1 MSKVIIPV
9 ILIAQVA
16 HEVNRAYCLSI
27 GDNSQPTW
35 DEAPDWQ
42 KNSIV
47 NGVTFHLENPDA
59 DPAAS
64 HANWLKEK
72 EADGWKYGAEKNV
85 EAKEH
90 PCFMPYDQ
98 LPAEQRAKDFLFRQ
112 IVHSMAAVDTAVAA
126 NLEAASSDAPEEV
139 ASERLAPATDLPAEL
154 NALSEK
160 VVHGG
165 FSQRLKAMA
174 NEISSYQG

>member
-42 KNSIV
+42 KNSAV

-98 LPAEQRAKDFLFRQ
+98 LPQEQRAKDFLFRQ
-112 IVHSMAAVDTAVAA
+112 VVHSMAAVDTVVAA
-126 NLEAASSDAPEEV
+126 SLNAPTNEVEGPLPSSQAPD
-139 ASERLAPATDLPAEL
+139 TDLPAAL
-154 NALSEK
+154 NALADK